1 MVPGLPG
8 PFWEPPPTFGQ
19 ITELRFFEKINFLCF
34 GGPKKT
40 FLSQKN
46 LIWLYKPH
54 FWGVILLKL
63 FDPSYSFE
71 VIDFEVTIFWKNWP
85 AISLKP

>member
-40 FLSQKN
+40 FLSPKTLFGLRN
-46 LIWLYKPH
+46 PTLG
-54 FWGVILLKL
+54 GVILLKL
-63 FDPSYSFE
+63 FDLGH
-71 VIDFEVTIFWKNWP
+71 
-85 AISLKP
+85 SLGDIQC